1 MNKFKLEDND
11 PVYPDFIRG
20 LPEVDVPVKGVRGWL
35 LENDRQQVVFFEI
48 KPEAVV
54 PPHSHCTQWG
64 IMLEG
69 EMDLTIDGKTL
80 RVRRGDRYFIPEGS
94 EHSAKFN
101 SPVSVIDIFDA
112 PDRYKCKK

>member
-1 MNKFKLEDND
+1 MENSKSDD
-11 PVYPDFIRG
+11 YQDVYPEFIRNM
-20 LPEVDVPVKGVRGWL
+20 PEVDVPVEGVRGWL
-35 LENDRQQVVFFEI
+35 LENDRQQIVFFEI

-54 PPHSHCTQWG
+54 PPHSHCAQWG

-69 EMDLTIDGKTL
+69 EMDLTISGNTI
-80 RVRRGDRYFIPEGS
+80 RVKRGDRYFIPEGA

-112 PDRYKCKK
+112 PDRYKCK